1 MEKKIRIIGVPMD
14 LGQNH
19 RGVDMAP
26 SAIRYAGLSEAL
38 QKLAYEV
45 HDMGNLAVPQRFGLE
60 DISEQ
65 ALYRAIHH
73 GCELA
78 CETGRQVIEAGESA
92 IFLGGDHTIALGSI
106 NGINKNGQVGV
117 IWFDAHADCNTPA
130 TTLTGNIHGMPLAV
144 LLGHGSEEL
153 VNVGGSGACLHPE
166 DAVILGVRNLD
177 GAEKQFLRD
186 LGVTVF
192 TMRDIDEQGMAA
204 VMTKTLHDLRHCSQL
219 HVSLDMDGLDPKD
232 APGVGTPCSGGITY
246 REAQLAMEIIADT
259 GRCLSLDIVEINPIL
274 DQGNKTAQI
283 AVELAASL
291 AGKTIL

>member
-38 QKLAYEV
+38 KGLGYEV
-45 HDMGNLAVPQRFGLE
+45 HDRGNLAVPQRYGME
-60 DISEQ
+60 DIGDQ
-65 ALYRAIHH
+65 TLYRAIHH
-73 GCELA
+73 GCELV
-78 CETGRQVIEAGESA
+78 CEAGRQAVEEGVSA
-92 IFLGGDHTIALGSI
+92 IFLGGDHTIALGSL
-106 NGINKNGQVGV
+106 NGVNKDGGTGV
-117 IWFDAHADCNTPA
+117 IWFDAHADCNTPESSP
-130 TTLTGNIHGMPLAV
+130 TGNIHGMPLAV
-144 LLGHGSEEL
+144 LLGHGSQDL
-153 VNVGGSGACLHPE
+153 VEIGGAGPCLNPE
-166 DAVILGVRNLD
+166 DVVIIGVRNLD
-177 GAEKQFLRD
+177 GGEKKFLHD
-186 LGVTVF
+186 LGVEVF

-204 VMTKTLHDLRHCSQL
+204 VMTKTLHNLRHCQRL

-232 APGVGTPCSGGITY
+232 APGVGTPCSGGVTY

-259 GRCLSLDIVEINPIL
+259 GRCKSMDIVEINPIL
-274 DQGNKTAQI
+274 DQANKTAEI